1 MGESEGMNSLDEL
14 GWLMQEAG
22 IQEKQ
27 VEKAYLLQVLNMI
40 LKKILPYPLEKT
52 QDVCPI
58 CNRKKADHSP
68 LDYFVND
75 KHRFLIQQYFSYL
88 TTLEGKT
95 EALETR
101 IELESPE
108 VLMSPREIMLQ
119 FGDLLNQNKTHLIN
133 VLAQLHTHYT
143 TYERLKEET
152 LNLKETLDSLEIRY
166 QANCSRYLNEYW
178 WYLERFRRLKE
189 EAQKANMEEIRIAQK
204 VLNITFKPEDLAYE
218 RLKEGYEEQARRDYY
233 HLCQDLQHITREIV
247 RNHQAV
253 EEFEKRRP
261 YESLIQMIRRER
273 ERPTIIQARP
283 PTVRVKHE

>member
-1 MGESEGMNSLDEL
+1 VSKLDEL
-14 GWLMQEAG
+14 NWLMQEAG
-22 IQEKQ
+22 IQEDQ
-27 VEKAYLLQVLNMI
+27 VEKTYLLQVLNMI
-40 LKKILPYPLEKT
+40 LKKILPYPLEKS
-52 QDVCPI
+52 QDECPI
-58 CNRKKADHSP
+58 CKRKKEDHSP

-95 EALETR
+95 EALETK

-108 VLMSPREIMLQ
+108 VLMSPKEIMLQ
-119 FGDLLNQNKTHLIN
+119 FGDLLNQGKIQVIN

-166 QANCSRYLNEYW
+166 QADCSKYLNEYW
-178 WYLERFRRLKE
+178 WYLERTQKLKDQLKHATKKEIELAKKALGKNLNLSAE
-189 EAQKANMEEIRIAQK
+189 EQAYQKLR
-204 VLNITFKPEDLAYE
+204 
-218 RLKEGYEEQARRDYY
+218 EGYEEQARRDYY

-253 EEFEKRRP
+253 EKFEERKP
-261 YESLIQMIRRER
+261 YEEYLMMLQREKQK
-273 ERPTIIQARP
+273 PTIIQTRT
-283 PTVRVKHE
+283 PTVRVRRE